1 MKSKPCVCTVY
12 FFEKNTCIITQYMLL
27 YVCGGDE
34 MYTIKEVAEALN
46 FTERAVRQWVIDGK
60 IKAVKIMSQWRIP
73 EEEVERLKRGE

>member
-1 MKSKPCVCTVY
+1 
-12 FFEKNTCIITQYMLL
+12 
-27 YVCGGDE
+27 
-34 MYTIKEVAEALN
+34 MYTIKEVAEILN